1 MVQEDSI
8 VGEEILVLRMSI
20 LEDQGQG
27 QVLEDRLT
35 LVHLCPH

>member
-20 LEDQGQG
+20 LEDQGQ
-27 QVLEDRLT
+27 VLGDRLT